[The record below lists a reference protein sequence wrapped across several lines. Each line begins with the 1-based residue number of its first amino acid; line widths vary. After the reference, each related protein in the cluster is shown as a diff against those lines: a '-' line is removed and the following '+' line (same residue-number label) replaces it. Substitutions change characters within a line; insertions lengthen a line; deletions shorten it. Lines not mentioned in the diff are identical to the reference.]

1 MQLDRPEPIF
11 CIAEIGILNCST
23 CRKPMRLTRIE
34 PFKEGYDMRTFECSK
49 CDIGKSLLVTI

>member
-1 MQLDRPEPIF
+1 
-11 CIAEIGILNCST
+11 
-23 CRKPMRLTRIE
+23 MRLTRIE